1 MVFHADWLLAFNDLD
16 FFIANLLWNTILNLL
31 DFLVDYRHWNLIE
44 HNLVLINWLFD
55 LADLFYHL
63 DLRDWHL
70 VLSFFELQD
79 LVADL
84 NRDAN
89 GLDVNILML
98 ARDCLCSWL
107 NLNLLVAYLNLVA
120 DWYNLNFS
128 ADDVYWALNLLLAD
142 SLVDDIDQLGLAAE
156 LINLD
161 WDLLLTDS
169 GDWDTLLLDVPALG
183 WDALLLEL
191 DFINA
196 LDLINVLVAVD
207 VVGLLDDFV
216 DELHSLVPNDD
227 LFLDGPEDVLLG

>member
-44 HNLVLINWLFD
+44 DNLVLIHWLFD

-63 DLRDWHL
+63 DLWDWHL

-84 NRDAN
+84 NRDAY

-98 ARDCLCSWL
+98 ARDCLCSLL

-128 ADDVYWALNLLLAD
+128 ADDVYRALKWLLAD
-142 SLVDDIDQLGLAAE
+142 SLVDDINQLGLAAE
-156 LINLD
+156 LIDLD
-161 WDLLLTDS
+161 WDLLLADS
-169 GDWDTLLLDVPALG
+169 GDWDTLLLDVPALS

-227 LFLDGPEDVLLG
+227 LFLDGPVDVLLG